1 MASTSPTR
9 IDDELYESARVVGRR
24 MDRSVS
30 QQLAHWARIGR
41 ELETGPTVSVQ
52 AVADVLAGD
61 RDYDLLGTEEQAV
74 VRAAWGERVADR
86 LAGLNLAATF
96 AAEGRSYVELAD
108 DGSVVRRTPAPTAGR
123 RGRPSSSTA
132 RTTAK
137 AGKANAA
144 GKGSRTGRARASGE
158 AAARTASERQAERTV
173 AEQQAAA
180 RRR

>member
-1 MASTSPTR
+1 
-9 IDDELYESARVVGRR
+9 

-41 ELETGPTVSVQ
+41 ELEAGPTVSVQ
-52 AVADVLAGD
+52 AVADVLAGAD
-61 RDYDLLGTEEQAV
+61 DYDRLSAEEQAV

-108 DGSVVRRTPAPTAGR
+108 DGSVVRRTPAPTGGG
-123 RGRPSSSTA
+123 RGRPSSSPA
-132 RTTAK
+132 PVTAK
-137 AGKANAA
+137 AGKARVPGKA
-144 GKGSRTGRARASGE
+144 GRTGRARAGGE
-158 AAARTASERQAERTV
+158 TAARTASERQAERTV
-173 AEQQAAA
+173 AEQQAVA